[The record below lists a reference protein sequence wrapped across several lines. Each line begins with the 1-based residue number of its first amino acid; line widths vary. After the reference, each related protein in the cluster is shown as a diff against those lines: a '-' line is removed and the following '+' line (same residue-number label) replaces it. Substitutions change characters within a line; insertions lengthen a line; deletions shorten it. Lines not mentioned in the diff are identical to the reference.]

1 MAQDRSYD
9 KSELNKIFH
18 TKDEDYLTSNSVEVI
33 KRKFNSNAT
42 LQRIP
47 ARALTDEKVEK
58 THYYEQVAVVSDF
71 PKSMVSSDI
80 GKMWTDGTYN
90 DAIKAISKSNEELDT
105 PAIFAKDADFEMRL
119 NRLDREQNSQA
130 IMANYFAQ
138 RVAEQDAEKRVFLTE
153 YGLSPSETE
162 TVMAQIKVENA
173 LSALKSTKRHY
184 VPGGKGVDNMLRS
197 AIDKMVLDKNQRIVA
212 ELADAGTVPIPASLS
227 IEEIAKRVGGRPPG
241 TLGDKTLDLAR
252 EAQEKIDSAISSKAG
267 IANLNKKELEALLK
281 SRGSITSSTKLTAV
295 ELKAKAN
302 ELFGNK

>member
-1 MAQDRSYD
+1 MAEDRSYD

-33 KRKFNSNAT
+33 KRKFNANAT

-47 ARALTDEKVEK
+47 ARTVTDEKVAK

-71 PKSMVSSDI
+71 PKSMVSSDL

-90 DAIKAISKSNEELDT
+90 DALKAISKDNQQYDT
-105 PAIFAKDADFEMRL
+105 PIIFAKDADFEMRL
-119 NRLDREQNSQA
+119 SRLDREQNSQA

-153 YGLSPSETE
+153 YGLSPTETE
-162 TVMAQIKVENA
+162 TVMAQVKVENA
-173 LSALKSTKRHY
+173 LTALKSTKRHY

-197 AIDKMVLDKNQRIVA
+197 AIDKMVLDKNERATA
-212 ELADAGTVPIPASLS
+212 ELADPGTVPTPASQS
-227 IEEIAKRVGGRPPG
+227 IEETSKRIGGRPLG
-241 TLGDKTLDLAR
+241 ETTLRIAR
-252 EAQEKIDSAISSKAG
+252 EAQEKIDSARNSKAG
-267 IANLNKKELEALLK
+267 IANLKSNELKALLM
-281 SRGSITSSTKLTAV
+281 SNGVISSTQKLSV
-295 ELKAKAN
+295 DDLKAKAN